1 RGPPLCRPARVPR
14 GATDRHHRR
23 ASPCCRRSPRRRGHR
38 RRRRLAG
45 RHGGARRRRRCPRG
59 RPRDQPGEGS
69 GGPHGRT
76 GGARARRRVHG
87 RRPFVPTRAAHRVA
101 GPCRGRVG
109 RGRREPG
116 ARRDR
121 DRRRCRCGPD
131 PEHARVQPADAPRP
145 RVAPSRH
152 AVRAQGLQR
161 RCSPGAVRPGAH
173 RRVRVRRRAAPH
185 CGHAPPERARGP
197 RPRVELGDL
206 DGAPGP
212 RFLPHGPRRP
222 PCPAVVPRP
231 RVLGGARGGPATG
244 RIGHGR
250 RRPRPKY
257 GPSMPAPLRFGVF
270 LAPFHPVPH
279 NPTLSLEHDLQAIEA
294 LERLGFDEVWVG
306 EHHSG
311 GLEIISSPEVFIA
324 AAAQRTRRIRLGT
337 GVSSLPY
344 HHPFMLADRMVL
356 LDHLTRGRAML
367 GCGPGQLVSDAVMMG
382 IDPDEQRRMLGEG
395 LDAIM
400 ALLRA
405 DAPVTMETD
414 WFTLRDARLQ
424 LAPFTYPHMEVA
436 VAGSF
441 SPAGPSHAGRN
452 GVGLISIGATSP
464 QGFALLASH
473 WEVYETEAAAHG
485 HTADRSRWRLVAPML
500 LADTDEEARRAVR
513 YGYPQIT
520 GYL

>member
-1 RGPPLCRPARVPR
+1 
-14 GATDRHHRR
+14 
-23 ASPCCRRSPRRRGHR
+23 
-38 RRRRLAG
+38 
-45 RHGGARRRRRCPRG
+45 
-59 RPRDQPGEGS
+59 
-69 GGPHGRT
+69 
-76 GGARARRRVHG
+76 
-87 RRPFVPTRAAHRVA
+87 
-101 GPCRGRVG
+101 
-109 RGRREPG
+109 
-116 ARRDR
+116 
-121 DRRRCRCGPD
+121 
-131 PEHARVQPADAPRP
+131 
-145 RVAPSRH
+145 
-152 AVRAQGLQR
+152 
-161 RCSPGAVRPGAH
+161 
-173 RRVRVRRRAAPH
+173 
-185 CGHAPPERARGP
+185 
-197 RPRVELGDL
+197 
-206 DGAPGP
+206 
-212 RFLPHGPRRP
+212 
-222 PCPAVVPRP
+222 
-231 RVLGGARGGPATG
+231 
-244 RIGHGR
+244 
-250 RRPRPKY
+250 
-257 GPSMPAPLRFGVF
+257 VF

-452 GVGLISIGATSP
+452 GAGLISIGATSP

-500 LADTDEEARRAVR
+500 LADTDAEARRAVR

-520 GYL
+520 GYLAHMLPTPPSAPRESLDEQIDIANESGAIVIGTADRAIAQIERLVQQSGGFGTVLLNGGYWGDFEATIRSYQIFAERVMPCFNGQAKPPQRSYDFVMGGGHDWRGTTAHAMARAADDYAATNPSWSKERR

>member
-1 RGPPLCRPARVPR
+1 
-14 GATDRHHRR
+14 
-23 ASPCCRRSPRRRGHR
+23 
-38 RRRRLAG
+38 
-45 RHGGARRRRRCPRG
+45 
-59 RPRDQPGEGS
+59 
-69 GGPHGRT
+69 
-76 GGARARRRVHG
+76 
-87 RRPFVPTRAAHRVA
+87 
-101 GPCRGRVG
+101 
-109 RGRREPG
+109 
-116 ARRDR
+116 
-121 DRRRCRCGPD
+121 
-131 PEHARVQPADAPRP
+131 
-145 RVAPSRH
+145 
-152 AVRAQGLQR
+152 
-161 RCSPGAVRPGAH
+161 
-173 RRVRVRRRAAPH
+173 
-185 CGHAPPERARGP
+185 
-197 RPRVELGDL
+197 
-206 DGAPGP
+206 
-212 RFLPHGPRRP
+212 
-222 PCPAVVPRP
+222 
-231 RVLGGARGGPATG
+231 
-244 RIGHGR
+244 
-250 RRPRPKY
+250 
-257 GPSMPAPLRFGVF
+257 MPAPLRFGVF

-279 NPTLSLEHDLQAIEA
+279 NPTVSLEHDLQAIEV

-473 WEVYETEAAAHG
+473 WEVYETEAKAHS
-485 HTADRSRWRLVAPML
+485 HPADRSRWRLVAPML
-500 LADTDEEARRAVR
+500 LADTDAEARTAVR

-520 GYL
+520 AYLAHMLPTPPSAPRESLDEQIDIANESGAIVIGTADRAIAQIERLLEQSGGFGTVLLNGGYWGDFDATMRSYQIFAERVMPCFNGQAGPPQRSYDFVMRGGHDWRGTTAHAMERAADDYAASNPAWSKERG